1 MLLHFH
7 SFIELLMSFVTNDVD
22 VTDMRYAEIHDTEG
36 DSQEIIRISNY
47 DIYDIGLLLESASG

>member
-1 MLLHFH
+1 
-7 SFIELLMSFVTNDVD
+7 MSFVTNDVD